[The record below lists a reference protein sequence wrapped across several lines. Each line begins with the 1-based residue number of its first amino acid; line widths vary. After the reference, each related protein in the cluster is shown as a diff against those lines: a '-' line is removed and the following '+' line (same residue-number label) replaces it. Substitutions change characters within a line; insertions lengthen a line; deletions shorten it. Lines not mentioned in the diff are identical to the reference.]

1 MPRTVG
7 QPWTILGRR
16 SLFTTPRG
24 LEVAVETVELPSGR
38 IVDDYY
44 RIEKPTS
51 AIVAAQTADGTILT
65 LRQYLHGPRRAG
77 LTLPGGNVEAGE
89 DPMAAIRRELLEE
102 TGYTATGWRSLGTFM
117 RDANQGYG
125 VEHVYLATGAV
136 RVGAPAS
143 DDLEESEV
151 VALTPERLRA
161 ALADGSVPIVSHA
174 AGIALALLALG

>member
-7 QPWTILGRR
+7 KPWTILDRR

-51 AIVAAQTADGTILT
+51 AIVAAQTAGGAILT

-77 LTLPGGNVEAGE
+77 LTLPGGNVEPGE
-89 DPMAAIRRELLEE
+89 DPLDAIRRELLEE
-102 TGYTATGWRSLGTFM
+102 TGHTAADWRPLGTFM

-125 VEHVYLATGAV
+125 TEHVYLATGAA
-136 RVGAPAS
+136 RVQPPSSG
-143 DDLEESEV
+143 DLEASEV
-151 VALTPERLRA
+151 VALTPAQLRA

-174 AGIALALLALG
+174 AGMALALLALG